1 MQNVFVDLQDRSI
14 DLQDDFVDLQDRSIG
29 MQDDFVELQDH
40 SIDLQDDFVELQD
53 RSIDLQDHFIELQDD
68 FVYMQDDFTYLQKIL
83 LTYLQAASPTAKASS
98 FILVASNATA
108 AIFCVNS
115 LFSTKFCA
123 GSSKKAISFS
133 SFAPACSVFTP
144 SLHLPTE
151 KSSEVG
157 SPSVKH

>member
-1 MQNVFVDLQDRSI
+1 M
-14 DLQDDFVDLQDRSIG
+14 QDDFVDLQDRSIG
-29 MQDDFVELQDH
+29 MQDDLIELQSH
-40 SIDLQDDFVELQD
+40 SIGMQDDL
-53 RSIDLQDHFIELQDD
+53 IDLQDH

-133 SFAPACSVFTP
+133 SLAPACSVFTP
-144 SLHLPTE
+144 NLHLPTE